1 MTRKPYRLTI
11 AAVALLAAA
20 PLFTACKNADEALD
34 CGKRA
39 ISVTGDVQDLADSA
53 INVGQITDDSKRQHT
68 LDALKKIRD
77 DVKKVRESG
86 GNGKLD
92 KATDKLSKTVDDAQK
107 AVNDGKQPDVG
118 AIVSAAAD
126 VTTACG
132 SS

>member
-1 MTRKPYRLTI
+1 MTRKPYRITI

-20 PLFTACKNADEALD
+20 PLLSACKDADQALD

-68 LDALKKIRD
+68 LDALKKIKD

-86 GNGKLD
+86 TNGKLD
-92 KATDKLSKTVDDAQK
+92 KATDKLSRTIDDAQN
-107 AVNDGKQPDVG
+107 AVDNGRQPDLG
-118 AIVSAAAD
+118 AIASAAGD
-126 VTTACG
+126 VATACG